1 MSSADQPINAATEVA
16 RISWREA
23 GKRILALSFIYI
35 AAYFVV
41 GSALF
46 GDWWYGFFW
55 GGQFA
60 SPRWVA
66 LGWRFLVNWHVS
78 AVTCTVLG
86 ASLVIFLS
94 VWSPRRVTA
103 FLNRFVSLI
112 VALSLAAILLSGLAV
127 YLIPGNAE
135 AYASLLGQ
143 LPFLD
148 KNYAVSQL
156 RATLQ
161 EPEIT
166 APIYFHYLSQERV
179 DQLYNQLEPELQEV
193 SKDVRSAT
201 KVSGGAEAGTAG
213 GKLQVGGEQS
223 GEEEN
228 KFTRAE
234 FTPEKKCIAV
244 MKYVRATWPAN
255 YYTVFDDWLT
265 RYQTQLIIDA
275 NRDRGQ
281 EIRPRESYGWGPT
294 ADFNDRFASDLEE
307 QLRSVRGLIFVDGEF
322 TESLQGDKA
331 LLTYDFRVPTTPP
344 SKAASFRVS
353 LPRKQIANLPT
364 HRLRLTIFGDVTKP
378 LGEDGTVDVAPI
390 AIY

>member
-1 MSSADQPINAATEVA
+1 MPSADQSINAATEVA

-23 GKRILALSFIYI
+23 GKRILALCCIYV

-41 GSALF
+41 GSAF
-46 GDWWYGFFW
+46 IGDWWYGFFW

-60 SPRWVA
+60 NPRWVA
-66 LGWRFLVNWHVS
+66 LGWRLLVNGHVA
-78 AVTCTVLG
+78 AVTCMVLG
-86 ASLVIFLS
+86 ASLIIFLS
-94 VWSPRRVTA
+94 VWSPRRITV

-112 VALSLAAILLSGLAV
+112 VALSLAAIILSALAV
-127 YLIPGNAE
+127 YLIPVNAE
-135 AYASLLGQ
+135 VYGTLLSQ

-148 KNYAVSQL
+148 RNYAVSQL

-161 EPEIT
+161 EPGIT
-166 APIYFHYLSQERV
+166 APIYFHYLNHERV

-213 GKLQVGGEQS
+213 GKVQVGGEQS
-223 GEEEN
+223 GEEEK

-255 YYTVFDDWLT
+255 YYTAFNDWLT

-275 NRDRGQ
+275 NRP
-281 EIRPRESYGWGPT
+281 EIRPGGSGWGPT
-294 ADFNDRFASDLEE
+294 ANLNERFAADLKE

-331 LLTYDFRVPTTPP
+331 VLTSDFSVPTTPP

-353 LPRKQIANLPT
+353 LPRKEIANLPKQ
-364 HRLRLTIFGDVTKP
+364 RLRLTIFGDVIKP
-378 LGEDGTVDVAPI
+378 LGEDGTVDIAPI

>member
-1 MSSADQPINAATEVA
+1 MSSADQSISSATKVA

-23 GKRILALSFIYI
+23 GKRILALFCIYV
-35 AAYFVV
+35 AAFFVV
-41 GSALF
+41 GSVFF
-46 GDWWYGFFW
+46 GDWWYGLFW

-60 SPRWVA
+60 NPRWLA
-66 LGWRFLVNWHVS
+66 LGWRLLVNWHVA
-78 AVTCTVLG
+78 AVTCMVLG
-86 ASLVIFLS
+86 ASLIIFLS

-112 VALSLAAILLSGLAV
+112 VALSLAAIILSALAV

-135 AYASLLGQ
+135 VYGILLSQ

-148 KNYAVSQL
+148 ENYAVSQL

-161 EPEIT
+161 EPGIT
-166 APIYFHYLSQERV
+166 APIYFHYLNQGRV

-223 GEEEN
+223 GEEEK

-234 FTPEKKCIAV
+234 FPPEKKCIAV
-244 MKYVRATWPAN
+244 MKYVRTTWPAN
-255 YYTVFDDWLT
+255 YYTAFTDWLI

-275 NRDRGQ
+275 NRSRGQ
-281 EIRPRESYGWGPT
+281 EVRPRETYGWGPT
-294 ADFNDRFASDLEE
+294 ADLNERFAADLKE

-331 LLTYDFRVPTTPP
+331 VLTYDFSVPTTPP

-353 LPRKQIANLPT
+353 LPKKEIANLPT
-364 HRLRLTIFGDVTKP
+364 HRLRLTIFGDVSR
-378 LGEDGTVDVAPI
+378 
-390 AIY
+390 

>member
-1 MSSADQPINAATEVA
+1 MPSADQSINAATDVA
-16 RISWREA
+16 RMSWREA
-23 GKRILALSFIYI
+23 GKRILALSCIYVS
-35 AAYFVV
+35 AYFVV
-41 GSALF
+41 GSTFF

-60 SPRWVA
+60 NPRWVA
-66 LGWRFLVNWHVS
+66 LGWRFLVNGHV
-78 AVTCTVLG
+78 ATVTCMVLG
-86 ASLVIFLS
+86 TSLIIFLA

-112 VALSLAAILLSGLAV
+112 VALSLAAVVLSALAV

-135 AYASLLGQ
+135 AYGVLLSQ

-148 KNYAVSQL
+148 PNYAVSQL

-161 EPEIT
+161 EPGIA
-166 APIYFHYLSQERV
+166 APIYFHYLNQERV

-223 GEEEN
+223 GEEEK
-228 KFTRAE
+228 KFTHAE
-234 FTPEKKCIAV
+234 FTPEKKCIAL

-255 YYTVFDDWLT
+255 YYTAFYDWLT

-275 NRDRGQ
+275 NRNQGL
-281 EIRPRESYGWGPT
+281 EVRPRGAYGWGPT
-294 ADFNDRFASDLEE
+294 ADLNERFAADLKG
-307 QLRSVRGLIFVDGEF
+307 QLQSVRGLIFIDGEF

-331 LLTYDFRVPTTPP
+331 LLTYDFSVPTTPP
-344 SKAASFRVS
+344 RKAASFTVR
-353 LPRKQIANLPT
+353 LPRKEIANLPT
-364 HRLRLTIFGDVTKP
+364 QRLRLTIFGDVIKP
-378 LGEDGTVDVAPI
+378 LAEDGTIDIAPI